1 MKAITPSL
9 IAYLIIWLALI
20 AAGREK
26 LFHDDDTYWH
36 IAVGREI
43 LQSGE
48 FITADNYSCTR
59 NGQPWIAHQWLGECG
74 LAVIDRAAGWDGL
87 LLSTT
92 AALAALYGWIASRLL
107 AAGLH
112 GLVAA
117 LWITIAIAASANN
130 LLIRPHMAT
139 LVLLGVVFGIL
150 SAVDH
155 RRIGLAFLWWLVP
168 IMLVWSNTHGG
179 VIGGLGTI
187 AIVFAGWTLC
197 YWFGRTSPLRSPRD
211 VLLLFCVGML
221 SCVTTIVTPYGT
233 GTIGAWRRI
242 LAGDLSNLVIEHA
255 PMNPLSPE
263 GGMVVL
269 LAILYLVVQCTNGR
283 ITVTSLIPLI
293 WCWLSISRIR
303 HAPLFA
309 VVAMIATTEM
319 LPHSRVGQW
328 LGRRGFWKVPSVP
341 PPTNRWWQPAIV
353 VTVLVLITSAI
364 IHNVGPSRGRTWS
377 WARPHSANWPV
388 ELLPAL
394 QQYSE
399 GGRRSINI
407 LNDEEYAGFLI
418 YNCPEYKVFIDSRC
432 ELYGD
437 DFLRQYVQHQG
448 DPEKVGEWIA
458 AYSLQAALVKKGS
471 PLRQSLAELPGWQ
484 MESENPRAEF
494 WVRMPSGLPANDQ

>member
-1 MKAITPSL
+1 MPSL
-9 IAYLIIWLALI
+9 MTYLTVWLALI
-20 AAGREK
+20 VAGREQ

-48 FITADNYSCTR
+48 FVTADNYSCTR
-59 NGQPWIAHQWLGECG
+59 SGQPWIAHQWLGECG
-74 LAVIDRAAGWDGL
+74 LALIDRAAGWDGL

-117 LWITIAIAASANN
+117 LWLTIAIAASANN

-150 SAVDH
+150 SAMEH
-155 RRIGLAFLWWLVP
+155 RRIGLTQLWWLPP
-168 IMLVWSNTHGG
+168 IMLIWSNTHGG
-179 VIGGLGTI
+179 VLGGLGTV

-197 YWFGRTSPLRSPRD
+197 WWFRQTSPVQSRRD
-211 VLLLFCVGML
+211 VLFLFWIGML
-221 SCVTTIVTPYGT
+221 SCATTIVTPYGT
-233 GTIGAWRRI
+233 GTIGAWRKI
-242 LAGDLSNLVIEHA
+242 LSGDLSSLVIEHA

-263 GGMVVL
+263 GGIAIV
-269 LAILYLVVQCTNGR
+269 LAILYLLVRCTTRR

-293 WCWLSISRIR
+293 WFWLSISRIR

-319 LPHSRVGQW
+319 LPHSRVAKW
-328 LGRRGFWKVPSVP
+328 LGRQDFWRAPSVP
-341 PPTNRWWQPAIV
+341 PPANRWWQPAILL
-353 VTVLVLITSAI
+353 TVLVLTASTVFHHA
-364 IHNVGPSRGRTWS
+364 GQSGGRTWS
-377 WARPHSANWPV
+377 WARPHSTNWPV

-394 QQYSE
+394 QQRSE

-437 DFLRQYVQHQG
+437 DFLRQYVLHQG

-458 AYSLQAALVKKGS
+458 AYSLQVALVKKGS

-484 MESENPRAEF
+484 VDSENARAEL
-494 WVRMPSGLPANDQ
+494 WVRMPPGRPANVQ